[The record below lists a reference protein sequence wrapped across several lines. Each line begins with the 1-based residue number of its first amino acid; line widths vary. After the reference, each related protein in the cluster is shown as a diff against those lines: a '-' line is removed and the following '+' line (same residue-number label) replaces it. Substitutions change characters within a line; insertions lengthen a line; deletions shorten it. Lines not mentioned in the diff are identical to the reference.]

1 MRTEPEESLGYDN
14 LKIHTQEEYAKTQHD
29 LCCKEL
35 GLEPRHDRDG
45 DTLLES
51 VRAFRVTE
59 TGYFEKPTVT
69 IIRTTT
75 PARAKHRVWDSA
87 HSAGYLI
94 EFKSLKVVR
103 APEYDAAKLKQNWCY
118 SEDFARRILPENV
131 KGHAAAGG
139 TPEPIK

>member
-1 MRTEPEESLGYDN
+1 M
-14 LKIHTQEEYAKTQHD
+14 KK
-29 LCCKEL
+29 K
-35 GLEPRHDRDG
+35 LERNTGSNPPACSPS
-45 DTLLES
+45 S

-94 EFKSLKVVR
+94 KFGSLKVVR

-118 SEDFARRILPENV
+118 SEDFARSILPENAEPT
-131 KGHAAAGG
+131 H
-139 TPEPIK
+139 PEPKP

>member
-1 MRTEPEESLGYDN
+1 MKSNNKAIEGRSSAPCSPS
-14 LKIHTQEEYAKTQHD
+14 
-29 LCCKEL
+29 C
-35 GLEPRHDRDG
+35 
-45 DTLLES
+45 

-59 TGYFEKPTVT
+59 TGYFDKPTVT

-94 EFKSLKVVR
+94 GFGSLKVVR

-118 SEDFARRILPENV
+118 SEDFARSILPEN
-131 KGHAAAGG
+131 H
-139 TPEPIK
+139 

>member
-1 MRTEPEESLGYDN
+1 MESNSKAIEGRSS
-14 LKIHTQEEYAKTQHD
+14 AP
-29 LCCKEL
+29 CS
-35 GLEPRHDRDG
+35 PS
-45 DTLLES
+45 S

-59 TGYFEKPTVT
+59 TGYFDKPTVT

-103 APEYDAAKLKQNWCY
+103 APEYDTAKLKQNWCY
-118 SEDFARRILPENV
+118 SEDFARTILPENSV
-131 KGHAAAGG
+131 FSNPAA
-139 TPEPIK
+139 TKQPDEL